1 MCYPL
6 KKNLTFNLSFT
17 ILSKQ
22 SYHHHSR
29 VSTMWLEIIETGSPP
44 EFTAKAK
51 QSKSTLKNFGNTY
64 SQNMMD
70 TDKVEYFHSAPHI
83 MLMFV

>member
-1 MCYPL
+1 MAGNLWLKKEKKDGSERGDRPTCVTL
-6 KKNLTFNLSFT
+6 KKNRTFNLSFT

-64 SQNMMD
+64 S
-70 TDKVEYFHSAPHI
+70 
-83 MLMFV
+83 